1 MKAAFQDYFRTL
13 LGAEEAE
20 QFFSTIEAKPMGPRS
35 IRVNT
40 LKISKA
46 DLTEWFVSQG
56 YEVTESVYSADG
68 LELTGTGQE
77 WALKLP
83 YHAGFTYP
91 QDAAS
96 MFAVEV
102 LNPQPGETA
111 LDLTAAPGG
120 KTTHIAQRLKNRGIL
135 FANDMDTHR
144 IKALKSNL
152 SRLGV
157 VNAYVT
163 RMNAKKMAEL
173 YPETFDRILLD
184 PSCSGEGLF
193 VTKEGQPNYWNKKA
207 VKHFSGLQ
215 FGLLREAF
223 KMLKPGGRILYST
236 CALNGI
242 ENDGTVADFLEK
254 TPEAAIDERIMDEL
268 KERGIA
274 VPQQLAGL
282 KGIRFWPHKTG
293 TKGFFCIALTKT
305 VSQGFPR
312 PDSTFS
318 LKVLNENERKIYD
331 AFLEDRF
338 DVSAK
343 GYDLVPFEHHLFL
356 TSPALKNLPPPPGF
370 SLSMPALKTYEGDE
384 MKPSHEGV
392 MFFAGQATKGVVQLT
407 KEQMEHALKSQP
419 VIFDGLE
426 EGMYFAKYLQFPLG
440 LLKIGSQRTELLVP
454 KMA

>member
-20 QFFSTIEAKPMGPRS
+20 QFFSTIEAKPVGPRS
-35 IRVNT
+35 IRINT

-120 KTTHIAQRLKNRGIL
+120 KTTHIAQRLKNQGIL

-207 VKHFSGLQ
+207 VKHF
-215 FGLLREAF
+215 R
-223 KMLKPGGRILYST
+223 T
-236 CALNGI
+236 
-242 ENDGTVADFLEK
+242 TVWAV
-254 TPEAAIDERIMDEL
+254 ERS
-268 KERGIA
+268 
-274 VPQQLAGL
+274 
-282 KGIRFWPHKTG
+282 F
-293 TKGFFCIALTKT
+293 
-305 VSQGFPR
+305 
-312 PDSTFS
+312 
-318 LKVLNENERKIYD
+318 
-331 AFLEDRF
+331 
-338 DVSAK
+338 
-343 GYDLVPFEHHLFL
+343 
-356 TSPALKNLPPPPGF
+356 
-370 SLSMPALKTYEGDE
+370 
-384 MKPSHEGV
+384 
-392 MFFAGQATKGVVQLT
+392 
-407 KEQMEHALKSQP
+407 
-419 VIFDGLE
+419 
-426 EGMYFAKYLQFPLG
+426 
-440 LLKIGSQRTELLVP
+440 
-454 KMA
+454 

>member
-1 MKAAFQDYFRTL
+1 
-13 LGAEEAE
+13 
-20 QFFSTIEAKPMGPRS
+20 
-35 IRVNT
+35 
-40 LKISKA
+40 
-46 DLTEWFVSQG
+46 
-56 YEVTESVYSADG
+56 
-68 LELTGTGQE
+68 
-77 WALKLP
+77 
-83 YHAGFTYP
+83 
-91 QDAAS
+91 

-120 KTTHIAQRLKNRGIL
+120 KTTHIAQRLQSKGIL

-152 SRLGV
+152 SRLGI

-163 RMNAKKMAEL
+163 RLNANKMAEL

-193 VTKEGQPNYWNKKA
+193 VTKEGQPNYWNKKS

-215 FGLLREAF
+215 FGLLRQAF
-223 KMLKPGGRILYST
+223 IMLKPGGRILYST

-242 ENDGTVADFLEK
+242 ENDGVVADFLEK
-254 TPEAAIDERIMDEL
+254 TPEAAVVDVTDEL
-268 KERGIA
+268 RERGIT
-274 VPQQLAGL
+274 VPEQIAGL

-305 VSQGFPR
+305 ASQNIER
-312 PDSTFS
+312 PTSKFF
-318 LKVLNENERKIYD
+318 LKVLKADERKIYD
-331 AFLEDRF
+331 AFLEEQF
-338 DVSAK
+338 GVSAK

-356 TSPALKNLPPPPGF
+356 TSPAMKELPPPPGF

-392 MFFAGQATKGVVQLT
+392 MFFAAKATRGVVELT
-407 KEQMEHALKSQP
+407 KEQMEKAFKNEP
-419 VIFDGLE
+419 VSFEGIA
-426 EGMYFAKYLQFPLG
+426 EGMYFARYKQFPVG
-440 LLKIGSQRTELLVP
+440 LLKVGSQRTELLVP